1 MVGRFTTTKYP
12 NRPAFDAGRPS
23 DVAVSYNRFTKVGL
37 EWIWNM
43 VTGQLRDPQAGTLT
57 DQLASARIVVGNSS
71 QEFAY
76 EDERLA
82 GDQTAQAAA
91 DEGFPL
97 IRPVVTP
104 DERRGVQLVLR
115 ATFGEQDAAFDW
127 QERGVVSAQGVLI
140 DRTVA
145 DQGRKVLGAIWQ
157 LEAALILYS

>member
-1 MVGRFTTTKYP
+1 VDVEHDDG
-12 NRPAFDAGRPS
+12 PAPR
-23 DVAVSYNRFTKVGL
+23 
-37 EWIWNM
+37 
-43 VTGQLRDPQAGTLT
+43 PQAGTLT
-57 DQLASARIVVGNSS
+57 DHLGERAPASRQLQSGVCVRGRA
-71 QEFAY
+71 
-76 EDERLA
+76 A
-82 GDQTAQAAA
+82 GGRPDGAGGAL

-97 IRPVVTP
+97 IQPY
-104 DERRGVQLVLR
+104 DDGERVGVQLLLR

>member
-23 DVAVSYNRFTKVGL
+23 DVQVSYNRFTRVGL
-37 EWIWNM
+37 EWMWKM
-43 VTGQLRDPQAGTLT
+43 MAGQLRDPQAGTLT
-57 DQLASARIVVGNSS
+57 DHLGNARLLVGNSS

-76 EDERLA
+76 GDERLA
-82 GDQTAQAAA
+82 GDQTAQAAL

-97 IRPVVTP
+97 VQPYDDGDRQ
-104 DERRGVQLVLR
+104 GVQLLCR

-127 QERGVVSAQGVLI
+127 QERGVVTAQGVLI
-140 DRTVA
+140 DRAVA